1 MKDSFLS
8 YRIFTITVIYRG
20 TSILILIAEKSNT
33 TIKENPIWNGYNLS
47 AILPKIKQ

>member
-1 MKDSFLS
+1 MKDSFLGFRYS
-8 YRIFTITVIYRG
+8 TITVYYRG

-47 AILPKIKQ
+47 AILSKIKQ